1 MKVLHVIPSVSEK
14 SGGPAQAIF
23 PMCRALIARGHEV
36 CIATTRDGLS
46 RVNGNGSGP
55 QLYNGTSIHFF
66 PVQWGDGFK
75 YSRPMKTWLDEN
87 VRSFDVVHI
96 HAVFNHSSIA
106 AARACRKHLVPYVV
120 RPLGTLDPWSLKQKS
135 VRKSLFW
142 NLAAKRMMADAA
154 TIHYTAQAEFDRV
167 KDSLGLTHGSVVPLG
182 LGSSDSVPGHQASSP
197 AHVEPYQLIDQGLM
211 QRVGTLPHGQAGTP
225 AVPARRDPY
234 ILFLS
239 RLHPKKG
246 LDVLIKAFVAVHKN
260 QEFSE
265 WRLVI
270 AGDGE
275 RAFVNSLKQL
285 VSSNSA
291 DGIVSFIG
299 WVSGDDKRDVLR
311 KASLVVL
318 PSRQENF
325 GLCVLEALAEGVPV
339 VVSSD
344 VNLANDIADAGAG
357 WISAIDVVSLQKTI
371 SEAMADEEQRLSR
384 GLAGRV
390 FSKNFSWESIAEKLE
405 KMYRAIIR

>member
-1 MKVLHVIPSVSEK
+1 
-14 SGGPAQAIF
+14 
-23 PMCRALIARGHEV
+23 MCRALIARGHEV
-36 CIATTRDGLS
+36 CIATTRHGLS
-46 RVNGNGSGP
+46 GLNGNGKGP
-55 QLYNGTSIHFF
+55 QLYNGASIHFF

-75 YSRPMKTWLDEN
+75 YSRPLKTWLDEN

-106 AARACRKHLVPYVV
+106 AARACRRHLVPYVV

-135 VRKSLFW
+135 LRKSLFW
-142 NLAAKRMMADAA
+142 SLVAKRMMADAA

-167 KDSLGLTHGSVVPLG
+167 KDSLGLTHGNVVPLG
-182 LGSSDSVPGHQASSP
+182 IGSSDSVLGPQASPPAPSNHSP
-197 AHVEPYQLIDQGLM
+197 CWAQ
-211 QRVGTLPHGQAGTP
+211 GQAETP
-225 AVPARRDPY
+225 AVPALRGPY

-246 LDVLIKAFVAVHKN
+246 LDVLIKAFVAVQKH

-270 AGDGE
+270 AGDGD
-275 RAFVNSLKQL
+275 AAYVSSLKQL

-291 DGIVSFIG
+291 DGFVSFIG
-299 WVSGDDKRDVLR
+299 WVSGDEKRDVLR
-311 KASLVVL
+311 KASLLVL
-318 PSRQENF
+318 PSSQENF

-339 VVSSD
+339 VVSRD

-357 WISAIDVVSLQKTI
+357 WISAIDVASLQKTI
-371 SEAMADEEQRLSR
+371 SEAMAHEEQRLSR
-384 GLAGRV
+384 GLAGKL
-390 FSKNFSWESIAEKLE
+390 FSKNFSWERIAEELE
-405 KMYRAIIR
+405 KMYLAIIR

>member
-1 MKVLHVIPSVSEK
+1 M
-14 SGGPAQAIF
+14 
-23 PMCRALIARGHEV
+23 ARGHEV
-36 CIATTRDGLS
+36 CIATTRHGLS
-46 RVNGNGSGP
+46 GLKGNGNGP
-55 QLYNGTSIHFF
+55 QLYDGTSIHFF

-75 YSRPMKTWLDEN
+75 YSRPLKMWLDEN
-87 VRSFDVVHI
+87 VRRFDVVHI

-106 AARACRKHLVPYVV
+106 AARVCRRHLVPYVV

-142 NLAAKRMMADAA
+142 NLAAKRMLTDAG

-182 LGSSDSVPGHQASSP
+182 IGSCDSFLGPQASSP
-197 AHVEPYQLIDQGLM
+197 APGQRNPDQQHGSAL
-211 QRVGTLPHGQAGTP
+211 RGQARTP
-225 AVPARRDPY
+225 AVPGRSRPY
-234 ILFLS
+234 VLFLS

-260 QEFSE
+260 REFSE

-270 AGDGE
+270 AGDGD
-275 RAFVNSLKQL
+275 ATYVNSLKQL

-291 DGIVSFIG
+291 DEIVSFIG
-299 WVSGDDKRDVLR
+299 WVSGDEKRDVIR
-311 KASLVVL
+311 NASLLVL
-318 PSRQENF
+318 PSSQENF

-339 VVSSD
+339 IVSSD
-344 VNLANDIADAGAG
+344 VNMANDIADARAG

-384 GLAGRV
+384 GLAGKV
-390 FSKNFSWESIAEKLE
+390 FSKNFSWESIAGELE
-405 KMYRAIIR
+405 KMYLAIIR

>member
-1 MKVLHVIPSVSEK
+1 
-14 SGGPAQAIF
+14 
-23 PMCRALIARGHEV
+23 MCRALIARGHEV
-36 CIATTRDGLS
+36 CIATTRHGLS
-46 RVNGNGSGP
+46 GLNGNGNGP
-55 QLYNGTSIHFF
+55 QPYNGTSIHFF

-75 YSRPMKTWLDEN
+75 YSRPLKTWLAEN

-106 AARACRKHLVPYVV
+106 AARACRRHRVPYVV

-182 LGSSDSVPGHQASSP
+182 IGSSDSVLG
-197 AHVEPYQLIDQGLM
+197 
-211 QRVGTLPHGQAGTP
+211 
-225 AVPARRDPY
+225 AVPARRGPY
-234 ILFLS
+234 VLFLS

-246 LDVLIKAFVAVHKN
+246 LDVLIKAFVAVQKH

-270 AGDGE
+270 AGDGD
-275 RAFVNSLKQL
+275 RAYVNSLEQL

-291 DGIVSFIG
+291 DGIVNFIG
-299 WVSGDDKRDVLR
+299 WVSGNEKRDVLR
-311 KASLVVL
+311 NASLLVL
-318 PSRQENF
+318 PSSQENF
-325 GLCVLEALAEGVPV
+325 GLCVLEALGEGVPV
-339 VVSSD
+339 VISSD
-344 VNLANDIADAGAG
+344 VNLANDIADARAG
-357 WISAIDVVSLQKTI
+357 WITATDVVSLQKTI
-371 SEAMADEEQRLSR
+371 SEAMANEEQRLSR
-384 GLAGRV
+384 GLAGKV
-390 FSKNFSWESIAEKLE
+390 FSKNFSWESIAEELE
-405 KMYRAIIR
+405 KMYLAIIR

>member
-1 MKVLHVIPSVSEK
+1 
-14 SGGPAQAIF
+14 
-23 PMCRALIARGHEV
+23 MCRALIARGHEV
-36 CIATTRDGLS
+36 CIATTRHGLS
-46 RVNGNGSGP
+46 GLNGNGNGP

-75 YSRPMKTWLDEN
+75 YSRPLKTWLDKN

-106 AARACRKHLVPYVV
+106 AARACHRHLVPYVV
-120 RPLGTLDPWSLKQKS
+120 RPLGTLDPWSMQQKS

-142 NLAAKRMMADAA
+142 NLVAKRMLTRAG

-167 KDSLGLTHGSVVPLG
+167 KDSLGLTNGRVVPLG
-182 LGSSDSVPGHQASSP
+182 IGSGDTFLGPQASSP
-197 AHVEPYQLIDQGLM
+197 ARAPNTDCDS
-211 QRVGTLPHGQAGTP
+211 RGQARTP
-225 AVPARRDPY
+225 AVPGRKVPY

-270 AGDGE
+270 AGEGD
-275 RAFVNSLKQL
+275 AAYVNSLKQL

-291 DGIVSFIG
+291 DAIVSFIG
-299 WVSGDDKRDVLR
+299 WVSGDEKREVLR
-311 KASLVVL
+311 KASLLVL
-318 PSRQENF
+318 PSSQENF

-339 VVSSD
+339 IVSSE
-344 VNLANDIADAGAG
+344 VNLAHDIADARAG
-357 WISAIDVVSLQKTI
+357 WISAIDVVGLQKTL

-384 GLAGRV
+384 GLAGKV
-390 FSKNFSWESIAEKLE
+390 FSENFSWESIAEELE
-405 KMYRAIIR
+405 KMYLAIIR

>member
-1 MKVLHVIPSVSEK
+1 
-14 SGGPAQAIF
+14 
-23 PMCRALIARGHEV
+23 MCRALIARGHEV
-36 CIATTRDGLS
+36 CIATTRHGLS
-46 RVNGNGSGP
+46 GLNGNGKGP
-55 QLYNGTSIHFF
+55 QLYNGASIHLF

-75 YSRPMKTWLDEN
+75 YSRPLKTWLDEN

-106 AARACRKHLVPYVV
+106 AARACRRHLVPYVV

-135 VRKSLFW
+135 LRKSLFW
-142 NLAAKRMMADAA
+142 SLVAKRMMADAA

-182 LGSSDSVPGHQASSP
+182 IGSSDSVLGPQASP
-197 AHVEPYQLIDQGLM
+197 
-211 QRVGTLPHGQAGTP
+211 P
-225 AVPARRDPY
+225 AVPALRGPY

-246 LDVLIKAFVAVHKN
+246 LDVLIKAFVAVQKH

-270 AGDGE
+270 AGDGD
-275 RAFVNSLKQL
+275 AAYVSSLKQL

-291 DGIVSFIG
+291 DGFVSFIG
-299 WVSGDDKRDVLR
+299 WVSGDEKRDVLR
-311 KASLVVL
+311 KASLLVL
-318 PSRQENF
+318 PSSQENF

-339 VVSSD
+339 VVSRD

-357 WISAIDVVSLQKTI
+357 WISAIDVASLQKTI
-371 SEAMADEEQRLSR
+371 SEAMAHEEQRLSR
-384 GLAGRV
+384 GLAGKL
-390 FSKNFSWESIAEKLE
+390 FSKNFSWERIAEELE
-405 KMYRAIIR
+405 KMYLAIIR

>member
-1 MKVLHVIPSVSEK
+1 
-14 SGGPAQAIF
+14 
-23 PMCRALIARGHEV
+23 MCRALIARGHEV
-36 CIATTRDGLS
+36 CIATTLHGLS
-46 RVNGNGSGP
+46 GLNGDGNGP
-55 QLYNGTSIHFF
+55 QLYNGTSIRFF

-75 YSRPMKTWLDEN
+75 YSRPLKTWLDEN

-96 HAVFNHSSIA
+96 HAIFNHSSIA
-106 AARACRKHLVPYVV
+106 AARACRKNLVPYVV

-135 VRKSLFW
+135 IRKSLFW

-154 TIHYTAQAEFDRV
+154 TIHYTAQTEFDRV
-167 KDSLGLTHGSVVPLG
+167 KDSLGLTYGSVVPLG
-182 LGSSDSVPGHQASSP
+182 ITSSDSVQGPQASSP
-197 AHVEPYQLIDQGLM
+197 ARDQSGLRLAA
-211 QRVGTLPHGQAGTP
+211 QRAGTP
-225 AVPARRDPY
+225 AVPALSGPY

-246 LDVLIKAFVAVHKN
+246 LDVLIKAFVAVHKD

-270 AGDGE
+270 AGDGD
-275 RAFVNSLKQL
+275 AAYVNSLKQL

-299 WVSGDDKRDVLR
+299 WVTGDDKRDVLR
-311 KASLVVL
+311 KASLLVL
-318 PSRQENF
+318 PSSQENF

-344 VNLANDIADAGAG
+344 VNLANDIADARAG
-357 WISAIDVVSLQKTI
+357 WISATDVVSLQKTI
-371 SEAMADEEQRLSR
+371 SQVMADEEQRLSR
-384 GLAGRV
+384 GLAGKV
-390 FSKNFSWESIAEKLE
+390 FSKNFSWENIAEELE
-405 KMYRAIIR
+405 KMYLAIRR